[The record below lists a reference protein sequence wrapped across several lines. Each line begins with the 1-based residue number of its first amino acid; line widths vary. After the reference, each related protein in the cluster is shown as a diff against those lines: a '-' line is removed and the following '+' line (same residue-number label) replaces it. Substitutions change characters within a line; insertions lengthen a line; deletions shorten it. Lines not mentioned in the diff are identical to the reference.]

1 MTYLRHMLRHRP
13 ERIFHATVAFLVLS
27 CVLVIAIDVFDIF
40 GLHSRWSA
48 IDEHQYFWIYWFY
61 TPVEVPMQWLCLSG
75 VVLVFFLSAGAAY
88 QSREIETFDFCMLF
102 AISAILML
110 VEDTLNARHHLRYT
124 LTSEEH
130 SGYSVL
136 GTFSDLAFFGLLGGL
151 LLVVFFRFRH
161 LFWEKDKVRRY
172 LIRGY
177 AFYAIA
183 VTSSWMGPAFRA
195 VSDDF
200 TDAYTAV
207 GGFFIRL
214 LFFDDGER
222 QEHYETIDNAIEP
235 GTPGIEYYFM
245 DRVWEESFELLGAA
259 ALLVAALAFFN
270 SLTATSTECK
280 EDH

>member
-1 MTYLRHMLRHRP
+1 MTHLRHILRHRP
-13 ERIFHATVAFLVLS
+13 ERIFHSTVAFLLLS
-27 CVLVIAIDVFDIF
+27 YALVVAIDVFDLF
-40 GLHSRWSA
+40 GLHSRWAA
-48 IDEHQYFWIYWFY
+48 IDERQYFWLYWFY
-61 TPVEVPMQWLCLSG
+61 TPVEVPTQWLCLSG
-75 VVLVFFLSAGAAY
+75 VILVFFLSAGAAY
-88 QSREIETFDFCMLF
+88 QSREIEAFDFAMLF

-110 VEDTLNARHHLRYT
+110 IEDTLNARHHLRYA
-124 LTSEEH
+124 LTSAEH

-136 GTFSDLAFFGLLGGL
+136 GTLSDLAFFGLLGGL

-183 VTSSWMGPAFRA
+183 VSSSWMGPAFRA
-195 VSDDF
+195 ISDDF
-200 TDAYTAV
+200 TDIYTAV
-207 GGFFIRL
+207 GGFFTRL
-214 LFFDDGER
+214 LFFDGGER
-222 QEHYETIDNAIEP
+222 QEHFETIDDVIEP

-270 SLTATSTECK
+270 SLTASSEES
-280 EDH
+280 EDAH